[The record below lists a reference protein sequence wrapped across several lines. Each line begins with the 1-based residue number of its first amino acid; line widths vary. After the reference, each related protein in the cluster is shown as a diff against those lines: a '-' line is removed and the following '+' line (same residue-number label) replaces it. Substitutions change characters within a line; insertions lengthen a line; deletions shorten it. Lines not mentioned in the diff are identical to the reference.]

1 MRICKNLLTKMQIF
15 LPFTA
20 SFSVFGVKLTV
31 EKGKI
36 AGKPRL
42 HFAVGYGMIGKMKGE
57 MPCEKSEKYTAVGG
71 GDFLRD
77 LFLVVDN
84 LLFD

>member
-1 MRICKNLLTKMQIF
+1 MRICKKLLTKMQNF

-20 SFSVFGVKLTV
+20 RFSVFEEKLTV

-42 HFAVGYGMIGKMKGE
+42 HFAVGYGMISSR
-57 MPCEKSEKYTAVGG
+57 SELNELPAA
-71 GDFLRD
+71 
-77 LFLVVDN
+77 
-84 LLFD
+84 